1 MDSGL
6 DVAFAETQKPFTE
19 MGSMKAKRLG
29 VAAEIKMC
37 SYCHGNRIV
46 FYVSENM
53 GPRSWCIA
61 KWGLA
66 VLLPP

>member
-1 MDSGL
+1 M
-6 DVAFAETQKPFTE
+6 AYAETWKPFTE
-19 MGSMKAKRLG
+19 MGSMKARGCG
-29 VAAEIKMC
+29 VAAEIEMC
-37 SYCHGNRIV
+37 SYCHGNKIV
-46 FYVSENM
+46 FCVSENM